1 MATFLGGANAPT
13 AFQRQASQR
22 NSIKA
27 PCPKRASSTSALV
40 DETILRLGRSRTRRP
55 VLIKSGGVYA
65 GFGFPPKAE
74 PARPTGKAFPS
85 RFPPGNAAA
94 FQETGSRSLAMKRC
108 VSRFSLPGAAGFC
121 PADGESIPVPVS
133 ARKRRSVSGNRL
145 PFPRNEKMRQQI
157 SLPWVSIVPGGV
169 YARHGIAQPVRTLV
183 ALSAPQVSAPPG
195 NP

>member
-65 GFGFPPKAE
+65 GFGFPPKAAL
-74 PARPTGKAFPS
+74 ARPTGKAFPS
-85 RFPPGNAAA
+85 RFPPGNAKA
-94 FQETGSRSLAMKRC
+94 FQETG
-108 VSRFSLPGAAGFC
+108 
-121 PADGESIPVPVS
+121 
-133 ARKRRSVSGNRL
+133 
-145 PFPRNEKMRQQI
+145 PFPRNEKLRQQI
-157 SLPWVSIVPGGV
+157 FIARRSRILPGRRGKHSRPGFRPETPQRFRKPAPVPS
-169 YARHGIAQPVRTLV
+169 Q
-183 ALSAPQVSAPPG
+183 
-195 NP
+195 